1 MQASEALRHDQSD
14 NFGNH
19 TIVYILSFGPN
30 NYISQPQT
38 APNSNHQLTLQN
50 QDHHDFNLI
59 FTFMVTLLLNLLQ
72 LKYQGDYYI
81 SPFQSN
87 FLTIFF
93 SILWLVLYYCC
104 AYAACKMVSAS
115 RQICKQ
121 MMHIFGAMALSSL
134 GSLLFPDSVQHAALY
149 ALYAMVAF
157 GVVVRRCAGFCS
169 GLIKYFVTNTWN
181 MLPLCST
188 ETSIIQL

>member
-1 MQASEALRHDQSD
+1 MQGSEALRHDQSGD
-14 NFGNH
+14 FGNH

-30 NYISQPQT
+30 NYISQSQT
-38 APNSNHQLTLQN
+38 APNSNH

-81 SPFQSN
+81 SPFQSK

-104 AYAACKMVSAS
+104 AYAACKIASKS
-115 RQICKQ
+115 RQIYKQ
-121 MMHIFGAMALSSL
+121 MMRVFGAMALSSL

-149 ALYAMVAF
+149 ALYAMVVV
-157 GVVVRRCAGFCS
+157 GVVVRRYCAGYCS
-169 GLIKYFVTNTWN
+169 GFIKRAGTYFVTNTRN
-181 MLPLCST
+181 LFPRD
-188 ETSIIQL
+188 TSIIQL